1 MQSLFLSNLIVLIC
15 FCLVLFMFLIW
26 PTLIKFIYFI
36 LLLLLI
42 KLSLFYLWSDL
53 TPANIIA
60 YVNGVE

>member
-42 KLSLFYLWSDL
+42 KLSLFYLWSYL

>member
-1 MQSLFLSNLIVLIC
+1 MQNLFLSNLIVLIC